1 MSNSDLPA
9 EWNNEAYVSLHLVQ
23 KMLDVAGLP
32 SEGWHPQFV
41 VAVPKGEHFTEKRA
55 DFFIEDISRN
65 IGFIVEVK
73 SAKSRIG
80 DAARFQLKMYLEHGQ
95 IRYGILIDPFG
106 LEIYEYLA
114 GKATLKDQYQIT
126 DPRYVEPAAVFLD
139 LFLERIK
146 MRTIA
151 VYAAK
156 GGVGKTTLAINIA
169 FELAKQGKRVLVV
182 DLDDQANASLSLGV
196 NYAEAFDKA
205 TNLKQIDEILSAFE
219 GRVEV
224 IDFLRYCKNDG
235 FVAQNYVLVSPLN
248 RYLSHGGKLHVL
260 PSSFRTKAGQIADLS
275 IKHKLLNVGLQKLTG
290 DYDYVIIDTPPSQHD
305 FIANSLYAAQYL
317 LIPAQMEYL
326 SFYGI
331 IHPLDFA
338 KDIRQDTDGKR
349 AQILGIVP
357 TMVGG
362 TKLNNAI
369 EDLVKDKFKA
379 IHVFPGIKQSTVI
392 GQASHKRLPL
402 AIYAEQHKPAQA
414 VAQQL
419 ATLTNQLIEQID
431 LLESK
436 TGV

>member
-1 MSNSDLPA
+1 MSNSELPA

-23 KMLDVAGLP
+23 KMLRVAGLP
-32 SEGWHPQFV
+32 FEGWHPQFA
-41 VAVPKGEHFTEKRA
+41 VAVAKGEYFTQKKA
-55 DFFIEDISRN
+55 DFFIEDTSRN

-73 SAKSRIG
+73 SAKSRID

-114 GKATLKDQYQIT
+114 GKTTLKDQYQIT
-126 DPRYVEPAAVFLD
+126 DPRDVEPAAVFLD

-156 GGVGKTTLAINIA
+156 GGVGKTTLAVNIA

-196 NYAEAFDKA
+196 NYADKFDKA
-205 TNLKQIDEILSAFE
+205 TTLKQIDEILSTFE
-219 GRVEV
+219 GRAEV
-224 IDFLRYCKNDG
+224 IDFLKYCKNDG
-235 FVAQNYVLVSPLN
+235 FIAQNYILVSPLN
-248 RYLSHGGKLHVL
+248 SYLSHGGKLHVL

-290 DYDYVIIDTPPSQHD
+290 DYDYVIIDTPPSHHD
-305 FIANSLYAAQYL
+305 FIANSLYAAQYV
-317 LIPAQMEYL
+317 LIPSQMEYL

-338 KDIRQDTDGKR
+338 KDIRQDTDGRR
-349 AQILGIVP
+349 ARILGIVP
-357 TMVGG
+357 MMVGG
-362 TKLNNAI
+362 TKLNNTI
-369 EDLVKDKFKA
+369 EDLVKEKFKD